1 MSGVAIIRAL
11 LIADTEVTDLVPAT
25 RIIAGVVPQGTPLPN
40 ISVSSV
46 SGRELDTVARL
57 SPRVTVRERV
67 QVTVHAA
74 SYVQQKAI
82 IRAGRLGP
90 GTHRGVAT
98 GFDVKAIQPDVVGPD
113 LNGGEDD
120 GIYEQSRDFMV
131 TFAEAS

>member
-11 LIADTEVTDLVPAT
+11 LAAAPEVTALVPAA
-25 RIIAGVVPQGTPLPN
+25 RIIAGVAPQGTPLPN

-46 SGRELDTVARL
+46 SHRELDTIARDG
-57 SPRVTVRERV
+57 PRVTLRERV

-74 SYVQQKAI
+74 TYPTQKAI
-82 IRAGRLGP
+82 IRAARLGP
-90 GTHRGVAT
+90 GTHRGTVA
-98 GFDVKAIQPDVVGPD
+98 GFDVKAVQPDVVGPD

-120 GIYEQSRDFMV
+120 GIYEQSRDFIV